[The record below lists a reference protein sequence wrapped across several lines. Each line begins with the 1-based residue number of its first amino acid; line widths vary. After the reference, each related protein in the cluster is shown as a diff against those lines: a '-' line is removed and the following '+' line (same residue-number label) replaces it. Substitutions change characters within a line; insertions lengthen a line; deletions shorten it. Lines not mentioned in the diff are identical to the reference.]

1 MDLEASGKV
10 GNEIDMNDMKVL
22 NQRYETIAW
31 GAIFTLLATLM
42 FIPGDQDNVFLLGIG
57 VILLVLN
64 LARSIKRMTV
74 NLFTTIIGVM
84 ALVVGGISVL
94 WPILGIKAHYQ
105 VDVFSLIVLAF
116 GLYLLIPGSRKE
128 TSD

>member
-1 MDLEASGKV
+1 MNREASGKV
-10 GNEIDMNDMKVL
+10 GKEIDMNDTKVL

-31 GAIFTLLATLM
+31 GAIFILLATLM
-42 FIPGDQDNVFLLGIG
+42 FIPGDQNNVFLLGIG

-64 LARSIKRMTV
+64 LARNIKGMAV
-74 NLFTTIIGVM
+74 NLFSTIIGVM
-84 ALVVGGISVL
+84 ALVVGCISVL

-105 VDVFSLIVLAF
+105 VDIFAVIVLAF